1 MNKFI
6 LSCDWGTSNFR
17 LRLWNNKANTV
28 EGEFKS
34 DYGIHRISSDI
45 NGEDKSSP
53 KREKY
58 FKNYLKEALAQ
69 LSESSKIDLLDHI
82 PIIASGMISS
92 SIGMV
97 ELPYAT
103 LPFDIS
109 GQSLESHFLK
119 KNEDF
124 PHDILIISGVCNK
137 NDVMRGEETELV
149 GIASSITEESDEFVF
164 VMPGTHSKHI
174 YVKDG
179 RVIDFQTF
187 MTGETFA
194 LLTERSILKNSIKS
208 PDGLFAEKYVQHF
221 IDGVSQSIE
230 NPILLQSLFSV
241 RTNQLFKRK
250 NLNENYFYLS
260 GILIGSELNAI
271 KTTSSQKVIFCC
283 NGKMKA
289 LYKFGAEKLGLANSS
304 LFLSEQKIG
313 LAACR
318 GQYTIY
324 QKIIAKA

>member
-17 LRLWNNKANTV
+17 LRLWNNEANAV

-34 DYGIHRISSDI
+34 DNGIHKISSQI
-45 NGEDKSSP
+45 NERDNSATN
-53 KREKY
+53 RTIY
-58 FKNYLKEALAQ
+58 FKEYLKTALGN
-69 LSESSKIDLLDHI
+69 LSESTGQNIDHI

-92 SIGMV
+92 SIGMK
-97 ELPYAT
+97 ELPYST

-109 GQSLESHFLK
+109 GKSLENHFIQADT
-119 KNEDF
+119 DF
-124 PHDILIISGVCNK
+124 PHDLLIISGVCNT

-149 GIASSITEESDEFVF
+149 GIATTLKSELENLVF
-164 VMPGTHSKHI
+164 IMPGTHSKHI
-174 YVKDG
+174 YVNNGK
-179 RVIDFQTF
+179 VVDFQTF
-187 MTGETFA
+187 MTGEVFA
-194 LLTERSILKNSIKS
+194 LLTQNSILKNSIS
-208 PDGLFAEKYVQHF
+208 PPDNQPIESYKNHF
-221 IDGVSQSIE
+221 IDGLSQSLE
-230 NPILLQSLFSV
+230 KPILQSLFSV

-250 NLNENYFYLS
+250 NLTENYFYLS
-260 GILIGSELNAI
+260 GILIGSELKAI
-271 KTTSSQKVIFCC
+271 KSTTSQKVIFCC

-289 LYKFGAEKLGLANSS
+289 LYKFGAEKLGLTDSS
-304 LFLSEQKIG
+304 VFLSAQEMD